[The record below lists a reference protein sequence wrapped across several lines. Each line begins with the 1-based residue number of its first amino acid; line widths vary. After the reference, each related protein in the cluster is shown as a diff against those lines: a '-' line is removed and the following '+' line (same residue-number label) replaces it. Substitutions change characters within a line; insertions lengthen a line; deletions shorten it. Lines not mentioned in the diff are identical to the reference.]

1 MSSTLSKKLWQ
12 QNNDSLN
19 AHIEKFTVGKDRE
32 LDGMLARWDVIG
44 SLAHCTMLRQTNLI
58 DEKTYETLKTGLKQ
72 ILRSID
78 RGRFEIE
85 PGVEDVHSQVEIML
99 TRQWPEAGARL
110 HTGRSRNDQI
120 LLDLRLFTREQLTII
135 VEKTKHL
142 FDVLQTLSERYKN
155 IGLPGY
161 THFQV
166 AMPSSFGLWLG
177 AYAES
182 LVDDLWQVQAAYRV
196 INKNPLGSAAGYG
209 STFPLDRKLTTRLL
223 GFETLNFN
231 AIYAQMGRGKSERIV
246 SEALGSLA
254 ETMAKLSMDLVMFQS
269 SNFDFVRFPESVTT
283 GSSIMPHKKNPD
295 VFELLRARCNRLRA
309 LPEQIK
315 MLTTNLPSGY
325 HRDFQLLKEM
335 FLSALTEM
343 NECLHI
349 LTLVLPEMQV
359 NENLLNDER
368 YRYIFTVEKINRLVQ
383 RGIPF
388 RKAYHQVAKE
398 IKEGKYRPPDKP
410 LQYTHEGSIGNLC
423 TAEIKAMMKKVLQGF
438 DFKSWQKAVRELL
451 EN

>member
-1 MSSTLSKKLWQ
+1 MKSKKLWQ
-12 QNNDSLN
+12 KGDDLLN
-19 AHIEKFTVGKDRE
+19 AQIEDFTVGQDRS
-32 LDGMLARWDVIG
+32 LDRQLARWDVIG

-58 DEKTYETLKTGLKQ
+58 DQTTFVRLKKGLKK
-72 ILRSID
+72 ILQTIEE
-78 RGRFEIE
+78 GRFEIE
-85 PGVEDVHSQVEIML
+85 PGVEDVHSQVEILL

-120 LLDLRLFTREQLTII
+120 LLDLRLFTRDRLRI
-135 VEKTKHL
+135 VVQETHSL
-142 FDVLQTLSERYKN
+142 FDILQTLSERYKDV
-155 IGLPGY
+155 GMPGY
-161 THFQV
+161 THLQV

-246 SEALGSLA
+246 SEALGGLA
-254 ETMAKLSMDLVMFQS
+254 ETIAKLSMDLVLFQS
-269 SNFDFVRFPESVTT
+269 QNFDFVRFPENIST

-295 VFELLRARCNRLRA
+295 VFELLRAHCNRLRA

-325 HRDFQLLKEM
+325 HRDFQLLKEQ
-335 FLSALTEM
+335 FLPALQEIIT
-343 NECLHI
+343 CLRI
-349 LTLVLPEMQV
+349 LSLVLPKLQV
-359 NENLLNDER
+359 NEQLLNDER
-368 YRYIFTVEKINRLVQ
+368 YKYLFTVEKINQLVQ
-383 RGIPF
+383 QGIPF
-388 RKAYHQVAKE
+388 REAYHRIAEEVKNGTFE
-398 IKEGKYRPPDKP
+398 PPQEMLK
-410 LQYTHEGSIGNLC
+410 YTHEGSIGNLC
-423 TAEIKAMMKKVLQGF
+423 TAEIKKMMEQVLQGF
-438 DFKSWQKAVRELL
+438 DFTTAQRAIKELI
-451 EN
+451 ED